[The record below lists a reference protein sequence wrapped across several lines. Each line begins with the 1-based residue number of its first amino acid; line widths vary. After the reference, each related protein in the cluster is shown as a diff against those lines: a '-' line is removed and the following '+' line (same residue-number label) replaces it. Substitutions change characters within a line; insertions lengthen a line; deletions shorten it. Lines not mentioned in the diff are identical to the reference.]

1 MRSKWHHNRL
11 KYRAT
16 KNRRNIFI
24 NNAYTSIYIVL
35 LDKQLHRIKLYI
47 YIIIYMHS
55 GYILRC
61 CGNMYNII

>member
-35 LDKQLHRIKLYI
+35 QDKLLHRIKLYI
-47 YIIIYMHS
+47 YIYNYIYAFWI
-55 GYILRC
+55 YIAMLWK
-61 CGNMYNII
+61 YV